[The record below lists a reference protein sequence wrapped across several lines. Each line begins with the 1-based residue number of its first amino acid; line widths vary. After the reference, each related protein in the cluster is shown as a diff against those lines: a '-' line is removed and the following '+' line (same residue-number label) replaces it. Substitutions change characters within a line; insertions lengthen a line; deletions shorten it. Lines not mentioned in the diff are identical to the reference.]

1 MNKKYIIGCILLL
14 CSSCCRVVEKI
25 EPKIASQI
33 YPYQGSSIVPAFP
46 PLSPEESQTPWGQE
60 YQIGLTFARQ
70 TDFYRAITAFKRA
83 DILIHDANTSRRA
96 ELAYQIFLSYYLGGR
111 YQDVVTSSLHPSL
124 KNLDRYFPT
133 FHDFLLI
140 LYESYQKIHAEDKAK
155 ELLQI
160 MKLYYPKTVNKM
172 CTAVALLQG
181 DLETLEKVSLEN
193 SQPYLKSFVQ
203 DYYKKKKSIG
213 AAGLYNA
220 ILPGAGYLYVGQTQS
235 AVTALVLNS
244 LFIWS
249 SYHCFTHG
257 HTAAGII
264 LTSFEVGWYFGGIY
278 GAKEAA
284 RFYNERLF
292 EKQAARTLQEQRL
305 FPTLMLRYAF

>member
-1 MNKKYIIGCILLL
+1 MNKKYIIGCIFLL

-25 EPKIASQI
+25 EPKITSQI
-33 YPYQGSSIVPAFP
+33 YPYQGSSVVPAFP
-46 PLSPEESQTPWGQE
+46 PLCPEELQTPWGQE
-60 YQIGLTFARQ
+60 YQIGLSFARQ
-70 TDFYRAITAFKRA
+70 ADFYRAITAFKRA
-83 DILIHDANTSRRA
+83 DILISDANTSRKM
-96 ELAYQIFLSYYLGGR
+96 ELAYQIFLSYYLAGR
-111 YQDVVTSSLHPSL
+111 YQDVITSSLHPSL
-124 KNLDRYFPT
+124 RDLDRYFPT

-140 LYESYQKIHAEDKAK
+140 LYESYQKIHAEEKAK

-181 DLETLEKVSLEN
+181 DLGTLEKTSLEN
-193 SQPYLKSFVQ
+193 SQPYLKIFVQ

-249 SYHCFTHG
+249 AYHCFTHG

-292 EKQAARTLQEQRL
+292 EKQAAKTLQEQRL